1 MIPSYISDALTARAE
16 NLIKN
21 HTDLFLHEQGIL
33 QVLIVLAIVFI
44 SFLITKTFFVPSD
57 ENEIDDP
64 VIAQKRHAETH
75 FWFSLTSLVFLLFL
89 KQDAIKYGGY
99 IQNDLFVLD
108 AGVILTVWLVSSIC
122 GFVPGK
128 LNPLRIAGIV
138 MIWTYGFIGLF
149 VGPDNLLAKIQDN
162 LGTDVTLSDVFYFLL
177 TAIGF
182 LITYKIWQN
191 RAFINALI
199 ISIFNKN
206 VERAGLIAN
215 LFDRLIVHQVTIP
228 DRINRKIASYQNKSE
243 SYIALFQFLLIGL
256 FLVVYITLFSGF
268 QDLIIPGVLVLYA
281 FFVGHRLY
289 LAEIGRLP
297 HRMIILSIITDFSIL
312 VAYIWSL
319 HIQYDGAPLLYLK
332 GQGLLY
338 MFILMALRTLS
349 FQPIYVLV
357 SGLCASVGWGLL
369 LLYAIY
375 FHPYETTIFADNFIG
390 SLSDKHIYMRHEFMG
405 IGVILVTMAIL
416 MLSQAMGRK
425 VLVESLQAQ
434 GNISDLSHFF
444 DSNVVKKIIS
454 RKQDMIADLAE
465 TKHATV
471 MFIDLRNF
479 TNSSSNKAPKHV
491 IETLK
496 NYQAFVV
503 PIIEK
508 HNGSIDKFMGDGI
521 LASFG
526 AFDEGKTYARDALRA
541 ADDIMIAH
549 KEWIKKPAIAK
560 SGQVNEIGIGM
571 ATGNVIVGVIGNQ
584 NRYEYTVIGDAVNTA
599 SKLEK
604 QTKLEHAVLLCDE
617 DTYSCAKE
625 QGYRVTME
633 RLNDVKVEGME
644 RKINLRAVKS

>member
-1 MIPSYISDALTARAE
+1 MIPSYISAPLAERAG
-16 NLIKN
+16 NLVKN
-21 HTDLFLHEQGIL
+21 HTDLLFSEQGIIQIL
-33 QVLIVLAIVFI
+33 LIFAVLFL

-57 ENEIDDP
+57 STETENAILK
-64 VIAQKRHAETH
+64 QKKRAENH
-75 FWFSLTSLVFLLFL
+75 FWFSLTALVFLLLL
-89 KQDAIKYGGY
+89 KQDAIRYGGY
-99 IQNDLFVLD
+99 IHNDLFILD
-108 AGVILTVWLVSSIC
+108 AGVILTVWLSSSIC
-122 GFVPGK
+122 GFVSGK
-128 LNPLRIAGIV
+128 LNPLRITAIV
-138 MIWTYGFIGLF
+138 VIWTYGFIGLF
-149 VGPDNLLAKIQDN
+149 VGPERLLTRIQN
-162 LGTDVTLSDVFYFLL
+162 YLGTDVSLSDVFYFLL

-182 LITYKIWQN
+182 LLTFKIWQN
-191 RAFINALI
+191 RVFINDLVI
-199 ISIFNKN
+199 RILNKN

-215 LFDRLIVHQVTIP
+215 LFDRLIVHQVSIP

-256 FLVVYITLFSGF
+256 FLIVYITLFSGF
-268 QDLIIPGVLVLYA
+268 QDLIIPGVLILYA

-319 HIQYDGAPLLYLK
+319 HIQYDSAPVLSLK

-369 LLYAIY
+369 LLYAVY
-375 FHPYETTIFADNFIG
+375 FHPYESSIFADSFIG
-390 SLSDKHIYMRHEFMG
+390 SVSDQKIYLRHEFMNIG
-405 IGVILVTMAIL
+405 IVLLTMAIL

-526 AFDEGKTYARDALRA
+526 AFDEGNTYARDALRA
-541 ADDIMIAH
+541 ADNIITAH
-549 KEWIKKPAIAK
+549 KEWAKTPAIAE

-571 ATGNVIVGVIGNQ
+571 ATGDVIVGVIGNQ

-604 QTKLEHAVLLCDE
+604 QTKVESAILLCDE
-617 DTYSCAKE
+617 ATYTCAKG
-625 QGYRVTME
+625 QGYKETIQE
-633 RLNDVKVEGME
+633 LSDVKVEGME
-644 RKINLRAVKS
+644 RKINLRIIKG